1 MKSGNEARFL
11 SRSISEFIF
20 SYAPNHLT
28 DSENTVKSYQ
38 ATLGKYLGFLEDV
51 RGFSI
56 QTLSVACFERPA
68 IEEWMRYMKNSEKL
82 SPDTCNV
89 RLGGLRTYLKYIGS
103 RDVKYKYLY
112 AEATDIP
119 LMKTEKKKV
128 VGLSKNAVKAL
139 MAEPDQST
147 AAGKRDLVFM
157 IVAYGTAARMSEIL
171 SIKIGHLCLE
181 GAKPYITVVGK
192 GNKIRTLYLLPK
204 AVAHIKKYIKT
215 AHGETPN
222 TESFL
227 FYSRN
232 GSKESKL
239 SSKAIEKRL
248 HLYAEKAHKK
258 CVDVPLDLHAHQFRH
273 ARATHW
279 LEEGMNIVEIS
290 VLLGHEQLATT
301 MRYLDISTDDQI
313 KAMATLDE
321 ENNSSV
327 SAKWKNKNGSLK
339 SLVARY

>member
-11 SRSISEFIF
+11 SRSVSEFIF

-38 ATLGKYLGFLEDV
+38 ATLGKYLDFLEDV
-51 RGFSI
+51 KGVNT
-56 QTLSVACFERPA
+56 QTISAASFERSV
-68 IEEWMRYMKNSEKL
+68 IEEWMRYMRNTEKL
-82 SPDTCNV
+82 SPDTCNI

-112 AEATDIP
+112 SEAVDIP
-119 LMKTEKKKV
+119 LMKVEKKKV
-128 VGLSKNAVKAL
+128 VGLSKKAVKAL

-147 AAGKRDLVFM
+147 TTGRRDLVFI

-171 SIKIGHLCLE
+171 SIKIGHLFL
-181 GAKPYITVVGK
+181 GGSKPHITVVGK
-192 GNKIRTLYLLPK
+192 GKKIRTLYLLPK
-204 AVAHIKKYIKT
+204 AVAHLKKYIKT
-215 AHGETPN
+215 AHGENPDP
-222 TESFL
+222 EKFL

-232 GSKESKL
+232 GSKEKKL

-248 HLYAEKAHKK
+248 HLYAGKAHEK
-258 CVDVPLDLHAHQFRH
+258 CSDVPLDLHAHQFRH

-301 MRYLDISTDDQI
+301 MRYLDISTEDQI
-313 KAMATLDE
+313 TAMATLEDE
-321 ENNSSV
+321 NKSTI

-339 SLVARY
+339 SLVTRY